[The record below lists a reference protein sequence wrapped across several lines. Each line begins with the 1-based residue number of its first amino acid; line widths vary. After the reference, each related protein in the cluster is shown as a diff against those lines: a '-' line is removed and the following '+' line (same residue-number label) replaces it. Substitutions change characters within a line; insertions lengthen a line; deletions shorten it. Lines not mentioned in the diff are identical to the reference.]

1 MLTLKYL
8 IECIDN
14 ALKEGEKRRGAMPQT
29 NVLNAEFSLGKYFA
43 ILDIIKTG
51 FGIEAMIDVH
61 EKYNPIIDDL
71 MKRTQDIY

>member
-1 MLTLKYL
+1 MLTLEYL

-14 ALKEGEKRRGAMPQT
+14 ALKEGEKRRSAMPQT

-43 ILDIIKTG
+43 ILNIIHKV
-51 FGIEAMIDVH
+51 FGVESMIDVH
-61 EKYNPIIDDL
+61 EKYNPIVDDL